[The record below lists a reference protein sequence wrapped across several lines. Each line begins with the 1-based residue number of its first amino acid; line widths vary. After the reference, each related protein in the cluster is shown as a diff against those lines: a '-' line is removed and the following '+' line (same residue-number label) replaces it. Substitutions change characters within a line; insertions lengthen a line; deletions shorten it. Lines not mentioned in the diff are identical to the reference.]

1 MSETHDGDEVKS
13 STSSPEPSE
22 IHLVIKTA
30 KDKETIAINPDATI
44 EEVSETSL

>member
-13 STSSPEPSE
+13 SSSPEPSE

-44 EEVSETSL
+44 EEVSDTSL